1 MTPKK
6 ILLFFLLVGAI
17 LLPAILFLPA
27 KGVEIG
33 PFKIKMISIDKM
45 LGHDTVHYADISK
58 VVNSST
64 NIDSLPDILAAVEV
78 DSSASQKIILDTSKA
93 SADDLAKS
101 VYRLK
106 HNAAGKANL
115 QRFFNL
121 LRNGTTK
128 KQQIRILHYGDS
140 QLEGDRMTS
149 YIRNKLQKRF
159 GGFGPGLL
167 PALQPYDSYFSVIQ
181 TNTGNWERHTT
192 FGKKD
197 PLVEHN
203 RYGVLA
209 AFSRFAPLA
218 SDSIPFHDSLLY
230 HASVEFTE
238 SKVAYSA
245 VRKFRVASI
254 LYGHSKRKVEV
265 VFYVDGKEVLRDS
278 LLADVDYH
286 KLTYTSPIYIN
297 NLKIEFSGY
306 DSPDIYAID
315 LSDVS
320 GVETDN
326 IGMRG
331 SSGTFFTR
339 MDYAHLSKMYNQLN
353 VRMFIMQFGGN
364 VMPYIKDTA
373 AVESYGRWFYAQ
385 LARLKKMM
393 PEAAI
398 VVIGPSDM
406 SHKEGENYVTYDYL
420 PLVRD
425 ALKEA
430 TLKAGF
436 SFWDMY
442 SAMGGYNS
450 MPSWV
455 RAEPPLAGADYT
467 HFTPRG
473 AKLVANMFYN
483 SLMIEYAERNA
494 ASRHSSKAVTKK
506 QTKEGTVE

>member
-6 ILLFFLLVGAI
+6 ILLFFLLTGAI
-17 LLPAILFLPA
+17 LLPAILLLPA
-27 KGVEIG
+27 EGVKVG
-33 PFKIKMISIDKM
+33 PFKIKMITIGKM
-45 LGHDTVHYADISK
+45 LGRDTVHYADISE

-64 NIDSLPDILAAVEV
+64 NIDSLPDVLADVVV
-78 DSSASQKIILDTSKA
+78 DSTAQEEKIIPDTSKA
-93 SADDLAKS
+93 SADELAKS
-101 VYRLK
+101 IFPLN

-115 QRFFNL
+115 KRFFDL
-121 LRNGTTK
+121 LRNGTAK

-140 QLEGDRMTS
+140 QLEGDRITS
-149 YIRNKLQKRF
+149 YIRNKLQKIF

-167 PALQPYDSYFSVIQ
+167 PALQPYDSYFSVVQ

-218 SDSIPFHDSLLY
+218 SDSFPFHDSLLH
-230 HASVEFTE
+230 HATIEFSE
-238 SKVAYSA
+238 SKMAYSG
-245 VRKFRVASI
+245 VRKFRKISI

-265 VFYVDGKEVLRDS
+265 IFTIDGKEVLRDS
-278 LLADVDYH
+278 LLDNVDYER
-286 KLTYTSPIYIN
+286 LTYISPAYIN

-315 LSDVS
+315 LSDVA

-339 MDYAHLSKMYNQLN
+339 MDYAHLNKMYNDLN
-353 VRMFIMQFGGN
+353 VRMFILQFGGN
-364 VMPYIKDTA
+364 VMPYIEDSI
-373 AVESYGRWFYAQ
+373 AVENYGRWFYAQ

-406 SHKEGENYVTYDYL
+406 SHKNGENYVTYDYL

-473 AKLVANMFYN
+473 AKLIANMFYN
-483 SLMIEYAERNA
+483 SLMVEYKE
-494 ASRHSSKAVTKK
+494 SK
-506 QTKEGTVE
+506 

>member
-6 ILLFFLLVGAI
+6 ILLFFLLVGAL

-27 KGVEIG
+27 KGIKIG
-33 PFKIKMISIDKM
+33 PFTIKMITTNKL
-45 LGHDTVHYADISK
+45 LGRDTVHYADISK
-58 VVNSST
+58 VINMEAD
-64 NIDSLPDILAAVEV
+64 IDSLPDVLADIKV
-78 DSSASQKIILDTSKA
+78 DSSLQQQKTFLDTSKA
-93 SADDLAKS
+93 SADELAKS
-101 VYRLK
+101 IFPLI
-106 HNAAGKANL
+106 HNASGKANL
-115 QRFFNL
+115 TRFFDL

-140 QLEGDRMTS
+140 QLEGDRITS
-149 YIRNKLQKRF
+149 YIRNKLQRKF

-167 PALQPYDSYFSVIQ
+167 PALQPYDSYFSITQ

-197 PLVEHN
+197 PLVEHS

-218 SDSIPFHDSLLY
+218 SDSIPFKDSIIY
-230 HASVEFTE
+230 KASVEFSE
-238 SKVAYSA
+238 SKVAYSS
-245 VRKFRVASI
+245 VRKFRKISI

-265 VFYVDGKEVLRDS
+265 VFSVNGKEVLRDS
-278 LLADVDYH
+278 LLDNIDY
-286 KLTYTSPIYIN
+286 KRLTYSSPTYIN

-315 LSDVS
+315 LSDIT
-320 GVETDN
+320 GIETDN

-339 MDYAHLSKMYNQLN
+339 MDYAHLSKMYQDLN
-353 VRMFIMQFGGN
+353 VRMFILQFGGN

-385 LARLKKMM
+385 LVRLKKMM
-393 PEAAI
+393 PKAAI
-398 VVIGPSDM
+398 VIIGPSDM
-406 SHKEGENYVTYDYL
+406 SHKDGENYVTYSYL
-420 PLVRD
+420 PMVRD

-473 AKLVANMFYN
+473 AKLIANMFYN
-483 SLMIEYAERNA
+483 SLMIEYAKGNNLNP
-494 ASRHSSKAVTKK
+494 SSNAVTKTHK
-506 QTKEGTVE
+506 KGK